1 MWKTV
6 KLGDSLSIA
15 RGGSP
20 RPIKSFITKEDDG
33 INWIKIGDTTQG
45 GRYIESTK
53 EKIKPSGVSR
63 SRYVKSG
70 DFLLSNSMSFGRPYI
85 LKTDGCI
92 HDGWL
97 VLSDYEEIFAA
108 NYLYYLLSAAVVQSQ
123 FEKLARG
130 STVRNLNIELVSNVV
145 VSVPPLAE
153 QQRIV
158 AKLDAAFAEIDRA
171 VEVEKDKQR
180 QVTALYDSRITE
192 LLAQL
197 MHEREHK
204 KLSDLCDRITVG
216 YVGKMSNQYTE
227 DGVPFLR
234 SQSIRPY
241 RISSEGLLYISEEF
255 DESIAKSRLNTNDVC
270 VVRTGYPGIA
280 AVVNEEWNG
289 ANCSDLVIFTPSA
302 ELNPYFLELF
312 FNSDYGKTLVMGK
325 VVGAAQKHFNVTSA
339 KEVDFPVADLE
350 EQQSIVSTAERLR
363 SGWENTVSAI
373 SRKEEQLACLKSAIL
388 AQELQPPQ
396 SEAA

>member
-171 VEVEKDKQR
+171 IL
-180 QVTALYDSRITE
+180 ASSDST
-192 LLAQL
+192 
-197 MHEREHK
+197 
-204 KLSDLCDRITVG
+204 
-216 YVGKMSNQYTE
+216 NQ
-227 DGVPFLR
+227 LR
-234 SQSIRPY
+234 SL
-241 RISSEGLLYISEEF
+241 SSNS
-255 DESIAKSRLNTNDVC
+255 AKEIFITLRNSGKVSPINDVC
-270 VVRTGYPGIA
+270 EAIFAGGDAPKDSLSDVREGKYQIPIFANAMKDKGLYGYTENPRVKKTSVTVAGRGSGTGYTEIRREPFLPIVRLIVLTPNDDEVTVEFLKHA
-280 AVVNEEWNG
+280 IVN
-289 ANCSDLVIFTPSA
+289 
-302 ELNPYFLELF
+302 LEVL
-312 FNSDYGKTLVMGK
+312 S
-325 VVGAAQKHFNVTSA
+325 
-339 KEVDFPVADLE
+339 
-350 EQQSIVSTAERLR
+350 
-363 SGWENTVSAI
+363 SGSAI
-373 SRKEEQLACLKSAIL
+373 PQLTVPMMKSYEIPVPPLDHQRVLTEKLDTLQRIADECMGVYEKKVESLKTLKSAIL
-388 AQELQPPQ
+388 AQELQSPK